1 MELDGILKTF
11 LGECRELLQGME
23 EGLLKVEQETDTT
36 DTVNAIFRAAHTIKG
51 SAGLVGL
58 DGMVAFTH
66 VMENVL
72 DRVRAGEIPIDSDLV
87 AILLDCGD
95 HLSRRVDM
103 VADGNSDAVLEEE
116 GRQIH
121 IRLLPYQSGGAVS
134 LPVPVVSEGGD
145 RSSPEHWHIS
155 LRFGFDVLRNGMDPL
170 SFLRYLGTMGE
181 VVGVSLLDRLPQ
193 AEEMDPESC
202 YLGFEIGLRSRASKA
217 EIEAVFEFVQDDCE
231 IRILPPESRIEEYMA
246 LIRSLPED
254 DLRLGEIL
262 VRCGTLTEKEL
273 AGALA
278 IQSGV
283 EDRTGE
289 PARPLG
295 EIILD
300 SGMVRPA
307 VVEAALEKQ
316 KQSRDAKSQE
326 NRVLKVDAEKL
337 DHLINLVGELV
348 ISGAAASVFAK
359 RSRDLALQETTSNI
373 ARLVEEIRDS
383 ALQLRMVQ
391 IGETFRRFNRVVR
404 DVAKEL
410 GKEIELVITGAETE
424 LDKTVVDKIGDPLTH
439 LVRNSMDHG
448 IESTENR
455 IARGKSPR
463 GTVRLNA
470 YHDSGNVVIEVSD
483 DGNGLNRDR
492 ILAKALEKGLISA
505 GQSLTDAEVY
515 QLILPLLNSEW
526 VTRSRTDRSLRVY
539 VHAKQTV

>member
-1 MELDGILKTF
+1 
-11 LGECRELLQGME
+11 
-23 EGLLKVEQETDTT
+23 
-36 DTVNAIFRAAHTIKG
+36 
-51 SAGLVGL
+51 
-58 DGMVAFTH
+58 
-66 VMENVL
+66 
-72 DRVRAGEIPIDSDLV
+72 
-87 AILLDCGD
+87 
-95 HLSRRVDM
+95 
-103 VADGNSDAVLEEE
+103 
-116 GRQIH
+116 
-121 IRLLPYQSGGAVS
+121 
-134 LPVPVVSEGGD
+134 VSEGGD

>member
-1 MELDGILKTF
+1 
-11 LGECRELLQGME
+11 
-23 EGLLKVEQETDTT
+23 
-36 DTVNAIFRAAHTIKG
+36 
-51 SAGLVGL
+51 
-58 DGMVAFTH
+58 
-66 VMENVL
+66 
-72 DRVRAGEIPIDSDLV
+72 
-87 AILLDCGD
+87 
-95 HLSRRVDM
+95 
-103 VADGNSDAVLEEE
+103 
-116 GRQIH
+116 
-121 IRLLPYQSGGAVS
+121 
-134 LPVPVVSEGGD
+134 
-145 RSSPEHWHIS
+145 
-155 LRFGFDVLRNGMDPL
+155 
-170 SFLRYLGTMGE
+170 
-181 VVGVSLLDRLPQ
+181 
-193 AEEMDPESC
+193 MDPESC

-515 QLILPLLNSEW
+515 QLIFEPGFSTAAKVTNLSGRGVGMDVVRRNIEALRGTVEVRSQDGQGSMFRIRLPLTLAIIDGFLIGVGSSSYVVPLDMVVECVELTEADRLAAGERNFVNLRGELMPFI
-526 VTRSRTDRSLRVY
+526 RLRDHFHEAGQASRRENIVVVR
-539 VHAKQTV
+539 HAGQKAGLVVDALMGEFQTVIKPLGQVFSGLRGISGSTILGTGDVALILEVPALIQRASNQDVRQAEPNFATA